1 MIRNND
7 IIQGY
12 TVLMVANGMILAHS
26 KTAPD
31 PYVVWHTTEDR
42 LGVYDGKYLP
52 NKEDAEWDFCM
63 KAFPWFEDNAPVTMI
78 EDEVDKTQKTL
89 KYLLQGAREC
99 IVGATA
105 KVDELVKEH
114 ARLMGKEK
122 APQCSPA
129 EQKINKIVAH
139 VTEIIE
145 NNSEVFAEKFSKVL
159 SSADDIDA
167 LTKAFGCGFP
177 IRYTA
182 QSIWEKCS
190 TKILQDIWDV
200 DTPFL

>member
-12 TVLMVANGMILAHS
+12 TVLMVANGMVLAHS
-26 KTAPD
+26 KNAPD
-31 PYVVWHTTEDR
+31 PYVVWHIAENGDD
-42 LGVYDGKYLP
+42 VYDGNYLP

-63 KAFPWFEDNAPVTMI
+63 KAFPWFEDTAPVTMI
-78 EDEVDKTQKTL
+78 EDEVDQTHITL

>member
-12 TVLMVANGMILAHS
+12 TVLMIANGIVLAHS

-31 PYVVWHTTEDR
+31 PYVVWHTNED
-42 LGVYDGKYLP
+42 GSVVYDGKYLP

-78 EDEVDKTQKTL
+78 EDEAQKSIENFKNHLEQARTAIDSAAALVDDMVAEHEK
-89 KYLLQGAREC
+89 
-99 IVGATA
+99 
-105 KVDELVKEH
+105 LVNK
-114 ARLMGKEK
+114 KK
-122 APQCSPA
+122 APQCSPT

-159 SSADDIDA
+159 SSADDIDT

>member
-12 TVLMVANGMILAHS
+12 TVLMIANGIVLAHS
-26 KTAPD
+26 ETAPD
-31 PYVVWHTTEDR
+31 PYVVWHTAENGND
-42 LGVYDGKYLP
+42 VYGGKYLT

-63 KAFPWFEDNAPVTMI
+63 KAFPWFEDNAPITMI
-78 EDEVDKTQKTL
+78 EDEAQKRIENFKSHL
-89 KYLLQGAREC
+89 EQARTD
-99 IVGATA
+99 INFAA
-105 KVDELVKEH
+105 ALVEDMVAEH
-114 ARLMGKEK
+114 EKLIGKK
-122 APQCSPA
+122 NAPPCSPT

-145 NNSEVFAEKFSKVL
+145 NNSEIFKEKFSKVL

>member
-12 TVLMVANGMILAHS
+12 TVLMVANGIVLAHS
-26 KTAPD
+26 ETAPD
-31 PYVVWHTTEDR
+31 PYVVWHTTED
-42 LGVYDGKYLP
+42 GSVVYDGKYLP

-78 EDEVDKTQKTL
+78 EDEAQKSIENFKNHLEQARTAIDSAAALVDDMVAEHEK
-89 KYLLQGAREC
+89 
-99 IVGATA
+99 
-105 KVDELVKEH
+105 LVNK
-114 ARLMGKEK
+114 KK
-122 APQCSPA
+122 APQCSPT

-145 NNSEVFAEKFSKVL
+145 NNSEDFAEKFSKVL
-159 SSADDIDA
+159 SSADDIDT
-167 LTKAFGCGFP
+167 LTKALGCGFP

>member
-12 TVLMVANGMILAHS
+12 TVLMVANGIVLAHS

-31 PYVVWHTTEDR
+31 PYVVWHTAENGND
-42 LGVYDGKYLP
+42 VYDGKYLP

-63 KAFPWFEDNAPVTMI
+63 KAFPWFEDNAPITMI
-78 EDEVDKTQKTL
+78 EDEVDKIQKTL

-114 ARLMGKEK
+114 ARLMGKEDNT
-122 APQCSPA
+122 
-129 EQKINKIVAH
+129 EQVPFCARD
-139 VTEIIE
+139 
-145 NNSEVFAEKFSKVL
+145 FA
-159 SSADDIDA
+159 
-167 LTKAFGCGFP
+167 GRGN
-177 IRYTA
+177 R
-182 QSIWEKCS
+182 
-190 TKILQDIWDV
+190 
-200 DTPFL
+200 

>member
-12 TVLMVANGMILAHS
+12 TVLMVANGMVLAHS

-31 PYVVWHTTEDR
+31 PYVVWHTAENGND
-42 LGVYDGKYLP
+42 VYGGKYLP

>member
-12 TVLMVANGMILAHS
+12 TVLMVANGIVLAHS

-31 PYVVWHTTEDR
+31 PYVVWNTAENGND
-42 LGVYDGKYLP
+42 VYGGKYLP

-63 KAFPWFEDNAPVTMI
+63 KAFPWFEDNAPVNMI
-78 EDEVDKTQKTL
+78 EDEVQMRIENFKG
-89 KYLLQGAREC
+89 YL
-99 IVGATA
+99 
-105 KVDELVKEH
+105 EH
-114 ARLMGKEK
+114 ARTAIDSAAALVDDMVAEHEKLDGKKK
-122 APQCSPA
+122 APPCSPA

-145 NNSEVFAEKFSKVL
+145 NNSEIFKEKFSKVL

-167 LTKAFGCGFP
+167 LTQAFGCGFP